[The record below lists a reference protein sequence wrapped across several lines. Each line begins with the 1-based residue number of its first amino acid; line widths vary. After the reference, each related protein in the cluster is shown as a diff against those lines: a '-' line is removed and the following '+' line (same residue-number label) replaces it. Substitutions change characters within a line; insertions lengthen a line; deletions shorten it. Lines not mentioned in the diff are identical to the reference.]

1 MPTDP
6 PALSRPDLAAEPAV
20 GTRAEAGA
28 ASAPETDARQS
39 RTGTI
44 SRRLVALLAIASGL
58 AVANLYYAQPLLHEL
73 AGAFGAS
80 SAAAGLVV
88 TVTQL
93 GYAAG
98 LLLLVPLGDLVPRR
112 RLVVL
117 VLLVATVALAGSALA
132 GSLAIFEAVA
142 LAVGCASVVAQVLVP
157 MAADLA
163 APERRGQVVG
173 TVMSG
178 LLIGILLSR
187 TLSGL
192 VAAVAGWRT
201 VYWSAAVAMLL
212 LALTLRLALPLE
224 RRSPGIGYPAL
235 LRSTAALVRREPL
248 LRRRSLI
255 GALGFAAFSALWTTI
270 AFLLS
275 GPPYHYGL
283 AVIGLFGL
291 VGAAG
296 ALSASFAGRLADR
309 GWARPATL
317 TFALLVAAAFLLLL
331 AARTLLLPLIVGIV
345 LLDIGVQGNHITS
358 QTLIYRLRGDAR
370 SRITSAYM
378 TANFLGGAAGSAAAG
393 ALYAGRGWTGVCVL
407 GLVIAAS
414 LISVWTWD
422 ALRPIA
428 SAAAVAG

>member
-1 MPTDP
+1 M
-6 PALSRPDLAAEPAV
+6 S
-20 GTRAEAGA
+20 G
-28 ASAPETDARQS
+28 
-39 RTGTI
+39 TGTI

-117 VLLVATVALAGSALA
+117 VLLVAAVALAGN
-132 GSLAIFEAVA
+132 LAIFEAVA

-163 APERRGQVVG
+163 APERRGQLVG

-212 LALTLRLALPLE
+212 LALTLLLALPLE
-224 RRSPGIGYPAL
+224 SKSPGMGYPAL

-255 GALGFAAFSALWTTI
+255 GALGFGAFRP
-270 AFLLS
+270 S
-275 GPPYHYGL
+275 GPP
-283 AVIGLFGL
+283 
-291 VGAAG
+291 
-296 ALSASFAGRLADR
+296 SRSSSP
-309 GWARPATL
+309 ARPT
-317 TFALLVAAAFLLLL
+317 
-331 AARTLLLPLIVGIV
+331 
-345 LLDIGVQGNHITS
+345 IT
-358 QTLIYRLRGDAR
+358 
-370 SRITSAYM
+370 
-378 TANFLGGAAGSAAAG
+378 GS
-393 ALYAGRGWTGVCVL
+393 
-407 GLVIAAS
+407 
-414 LISVWTWD
+414 
-422 ALRPIA
+422 P
-428 SAAAVAG
+428 

>member
-6 PALSRPDLAAEPAV
+6 PATSRPDLAAEPAV

-39 RTGTI
+39 RSGTI

-117 VLLVATVALAGSALA
+117 VLLVAAVALAGSALA

-248 LRRRSLI
+248 PEVPATAQEMGMKVLMEKGKLE
-255 GALGFAAFSALWTTI
+255 
-270 AFLLS
+270 AFLL
-275 GPPYHYGL
+275 
-283 AVIGLFGL
+283 
-291 VGAAG
+291 
-296 ALSASFAGRLADR
+296 ASKR
-309 GWARPATL
+309 
-317 TFALLVAAAFLLLL
+317 
-331 AARTLLLPLIVGIV
+331 
-345 LLDIGVQGNHITS
+345 
-358 QTLIYRLRGDAR
+358 
-370 SRITSAYM
+370 
-378 TANFLGGAAGSAAAG
+378 
-393 ALYAGRGWTGVCVL
+393 
-407 GLVIAAS
+407 
-414 LISVWTWD
+414 
-422 ALRPIA
+422 
-428 SAAAVAG
+428 